1 VAQKGGIGG
10 VRDLNSGRVQKYSA
24 LSSHL
29 GKTGQMLVR
38 YPFLW
43 EHPMAE
49 WLTLPRRIGNSQMAA
64 VSGNIGIGTTKPGAN
79 LDVESQVQ
87 RSQP

>member
-1 VAQKGGIGG
+1 MAQKGGIGG